1 MPSKDKAPKKANTNK
16 AEAKAAKHAKEQ
28 AYEEK
33 LKKKG
38 EYADAAYRKKVSI
51 IMLCILCAFII
62 GVTVFVLIG
71 WQNRKNE
78 DKRLD
83 DIELQFQAD
92 RDSVRDQLREIE
104 ANGGTHEDKR
114 AVKIEVN
121 DDNFIYWI
129 SEIDSTYNTDKENA
143 RYAMYGGAEIH
154 LQGVFITRKFA
165 GNNKQYWVYRRQKED
180 DANRLA
186 TLVTGEIPLD
196 EKGDVDVTNM
206 GTMYS
211 IEVILDDNA
220 EIPANGTWVD
230 VRGVVGPD
238 TFKSLSG
245 VRDATLTV
253 MAEPGNEFVE

>member
-1 MPSKDKAPKKANTNK
+1 
-16 AEAKAAKHAKEQ
+16 
-28 AYEEK
+28 
-33 LKKKG
+33 
-38 EYADAAYRKKVSI
+38 
-51 IMLCILCAFII
+51 MLCILCAFII

-83 DIELQFQAD
+83 DLELQFQAD

-129 SEIDSTYNTDKENA
+129 SEIDSTYSTDKENA

-253 MAEPGNEFVE
+253 LPEPGNEFVE

>member
-1 MPSKDKAPKKANTNK
+1 MANKDKKTNAKK
-16 AEAKAAKHAKEQ
+16 AEAKAAKKAKEQ

-51 IMLCILCAFII
+51 IMLCILGAFII

-71 WQNRKNE
+71 WQNRQAEN
-78 DKRLD
+78 KRLD
-83 DIELQFQAD
+83 AIELQFQAD
-92 RDSVRDQLREIE
+92 RDSVREQLREIE

-129 SEIDSTYNTDKENA
+129 SEIDNTYNVDQENA

-154 LQGVFITRKFA
+154 LQGVLVTRKFA
-165 GNNKQYWVYRRQKED
+165 GNREQYWVYRRQKED
-180 DANRLA
+180 DANVLA

-196 EKGDVDVTNM
+196 EKGDVDVTYM

-211 IEVILDDNA
+211 IEVILADKDA

-245 VRDATLTV
+245 VRDATITV
-253 MAEPGNEFVE
+253 MDEPGNEFVE

>member
-16 AEAKAAKHAKEQ
+16 AEAKAAKKAKEQ

-83 DIELQFQAD
+83 NLELQFQAD

-129 SEIDSTYNTDKENA
+129 SEIDSTYNVEKENA

-253 MAEPGNEFVE
+253 LPEPGNEFVE